1 MIFSRK
7 RRNLLL
13 LPLVSLLLFAGSLTS
28 AQTLTMAMSAQPDT
42 LDPQVTAATAAFQV
56 SKSIYDTLVEVDRAG
71 NLVPALASSYEV
83 SADGLT
89 YTFELAAATFHDGTA
104 LDAADVVAT
113 LDRIRAA
120 ATGSPKAAEFAA
132 IASVEAQDAST
143 VVVSLTEPQPAFLS
157 TLASGWGAILPSE
170 KLAAGHDFGNQPVGT
185 GPFSFVSWSRDNAI
199 TLAANPDYYQG
210 APLVDQVVIRFVT
223 DSAVQLQGLLTG
235 EFDVIDTVAAAD
247 QQLVEANPSLEL
259 VREPSGLVLVAG
271 INNRRPYL
279 SDARVRRALNLGVDT
294 SIVMDVAYNGGTQVG
309 TFMEAGSPWYPAS
322 VEPFPYDPEAA
333 RALLAEAGVPQGL
346 TLDLVLPQPY
356 EQHIQAGQIVQDYL
370 RDLGINAQIRIVEW
384 GVWLSDTYGG
394 PRNFDI
400 TVVGHTGKLDPS
412 GRVTGLGDPRLN
424 YTGLDDPKLVGLIA
438 AANVSTDLPA
448 RQALYAEALERIH
461 EEAPFIF
468 FGTPDRVHARQA
480 NLTGFWM
487 TPLLDSF
494 DFREA
499 ALR

>member
-1 MIFSRK
+1 
-7 RRNLLL
+7 
-13 LPLVSLLLFAGSLTS
+13 
-28 AQTLTMAMSAQPDT
+28 
-42 LDPQVTAATAAFQV
+42 
-56 SKSIYDTLVEVDRAG
+56 
-71 NLVPALASSYEV
+71 
-83 SADGLT
+83 
-89 YTFELAAATFHDGTA
+89 
-104 LDAADVVAT
+104 
-113 LDRIRAA
+113 
-120 ATGSPKAAEFAA
+120 
-132 IASVEAQDAST
+132 
-143 VVVSLTEPQPAFLS
+143 
-157 TLASGWGAILPSE
+157 
-170 KLAAGHDFGNQPVGT
+170 
-185 GPFSFVSWSRDNAI
+185 
-199 TLAANPDYYQG
+199 
-210 APLVDQVVIRFVT
+210 
-223 DSAVQLQGLLTG
+223 
-235 EFDVIDTVAAAD
+235 
-247 QQLVEANPSLEL
+247 
-259 VREPSGLVLVAG
+259 
-271 INNRRPYL
+271 
-279 SDARVRRALNLGVDT
+279 
-294 SIVMDVAYNGGTQVG
+294 
-309 TFMEAGSPWYPAS
+309 
-322 VEPFPYDPEAA
+322 
-333 RALLAEAGVPQGL
+333 
-346 TLDLVLPQPY
+346 
-356 EQHIQAGQIVQDYL
+356 VQDYL

>member
-13 LPLVSLLLFAGSLTS
+13 LPLVSLLLFAGSLAS

-199 TLAANPDYYQG
+199 TLAANPNYYQG

-333 RALLAEAGVPQGL
+333 RALLAEAGVPQDL

>member
-333 RALLAEAGVPQGL
+333 RALLAEAGVPQDL

>member
-13 LPLVSLLLFAGSLTS
+13 LPLVSLLLFAGSLAS

-199 TLAANPDYYQG
+199 TLAANPNYYQG

>member
-13 LPLVSLLLFAGSLTS
+13 LPLVSLLLFAGSLAS

-199 TLAANPDYYQG
+199 TLAANPNYYQG

-279 SDARVRRALNLGVDT
+279 TDARVRRALNLGVDT